1 MKGNTEGKKA
11 CLLMN
16 TKRAQ
21 SARLLSIT
29 PRQRGILIGSLLG
42 DGHLA
47 KTTRG
52 YAFRVN
58 HGLVQKEYVDWKY
71 QELSSLTNS
80 VPNTYKST
88 YYFRTV
94 SHQYFDELRNLFYR
108 GEKKIIPE
116 NIGHLLTP
124 LAIAVWFMDDGTKEG
139 KQARINSQS
148 FTREENQKLS
158 HLLEAT
164 LGIKSTINR
173 DKHLFRLRISNQSMS
188 LFRNMVAPYIVPS
201 MRYKLSL

>member
-1 MKGNTEGKKA
+1 
-11 CLLMN
+11 MN

-29 PRQRGILIGSLLG
+29 PRQREIFIGSLLG

-58 HGLVQKEYVDWKY
+58 HGLMQKEYVDWKY
-71 QELSSLTNS
+71 QELHSLTNS
-80 VPNTYKST
+80 APNSYKST

-94 SHQYFDELRNLFYR
+94 SHHYFDELRDLFYR

-124 LAIAVWFMDDGTKEG
+124 LAVAVWFMDDGTKEG

-148 FTREENQKLS
+148 FTREENRRLS

-173 DKHLFRLRISNQSMS
+173 DKHLFRLRISDQSMS
-188 LFRNMVAPYIVPS
+188 LFRNMVTPHIVPS

>member
-1 MKGNTEGKKA
+1 
-11 CLLMN
+11 MN

-21 SARLLSIT
+21 SARLLSVT
-29 PRQRGILIGSLLG
+29 SRQQEIMIGSLLG

-58 HGLVQKEYVDWKY
+58 HGLMQKEYVDWKY
-71 QELSSLTNS
+71 RELCSLTNGIPS
-80 VPNTYKST
+80 TYKTT

-94 SHQYFDELRNLFYR
+94 SHRYFDEMRNLFYR
-108 GEKKIIPE
+108 KNKKIIPQ
-116 NIGHLLTP
+116 NISRLLTP

-139 KQARINSQS
+139 NQVRINTQS
-148 FTREENQKLS
+148 FTKKENKKLS
-158 HLLEAT
+158 DTLEAT

-173 DKHLFRLRISNQSMS
+173 DKHFFRLRISDRSMS
-188 LFRNMVAPYIVPS
+188 LFRKMVEPHIVPS
-201 MRYKLSL
+201 MQYKLSL

>member
-1 MKGNTEGKKA
+1 
-11 CLLMN
+11 MN

-21 SARLLSIT
+21 LARLLPIT
-29 PRQRGILIGSLLG
+29 LRQREILIGSLLG
-42 DGHLA
+42 NGHLA

-58 HGLVQKEYVDWKY
+58 HGLMQKEYVDWKY
-71 QELSSLTNS
+71 QELSSLTNG
-80 VPNTYKST
+80 VPSTYKSA

-94 SHQYFDELRNLFYR
+94 SHHYFDEMRDLFYR
-108 GEKKIIPE
+108 KDRKIIPR
-116 NIGHLLTP
+116 NIDRLLTP

-139 KQARINSQS
+139 NQARINTQS
-148 FTREENQKLS
+148 FTKKEKKKLS
-158 HLLEAT
+158 DTLEAT

-173 DKHLFRLRISNQSMS
+173 DKHLFRLRISDQSMS
-188 LFRNMVAPYIVPS
+188 LFREMVAPHIVPS

>member
-1 MKGNTEGKKA
+1 
-11 CLLMN
+11 MN

-21 SARLLSIT
+21 LARTLPIT
-29 PRQRGILIGSLLG
+29 PRQREVIIGSLLG

-47 KTTRG
+47 RTTRG

-71 QELSSLTNS
+71 QELNSLTNS
-80 VPNTYKST
+80 TPGKYKST

-94 SHQYFDELRNLFYR
+94 SHQYFDEMRSLFYR
-108 GEKKIIPE
+108 KNSKIIPAD
-116 NIGHLLTP
+116 IDHLLTP
-124 LAIAVWFMDDGTKEG
+124 LAVAVWFMDDGTKEG
-139 KQARINSQS
+139 KQARINTQS
-148 FTREENQKLS
+148 FTKKEHKKLS
-158 HLLEAT
+158 DTLEAT

-173 DKHLFRLRISNQSMS
+173 DKQLFRLRISDESMS
-188 LFRNMVAPYIVPS
+188 LFRKMVEPYIVPS

>member
-1 MKGNTEGKKA
+1 
-11 CLLMN
+11 MN

-21 SARLLSIT
+21 SARLLPIT
-29 PRQRGILIGSLLG
+29 PRQQEIIIGSLLG

-47 KTTRG
+47 ETTRG

-58 HGLVQKEYVDWKY
+58 HGLVQKAYVDWKY
-71 QELSSLTNS
+71 RELNSLTNS
-80 VPNTYKST
+80 VPNVYKST

-94 SHQYFDELRNLFYR
+94 SHQYFDELRSLFYR
-108 GEKKIIPE
+108 KEKKIIPE
-116 NIGHLLTP
+116 NIHRLLTP

-139 KQARINSQS
+139 KQVRINSQS
-148 FTREENQKLS
+148 FTKKENQKLS
-158 HLLEAT
+158 RTLEAT

-173 DKHLFRLRISNQSMS
+173 DKHLFRLRISDQSMS
-188 LFRNMVAPYIVPS
+188 LFRKTVEPHIIPS

>member
-1 MKGNTEGKKA
+1 
-11 CLLMN
+11 MN

-29 PRQRGILIGSLLG
+29 PRQHEILIGSLLG

-71 QELSSLTNS
+71 GELDSLTNS
-80 VPNTYKST
+80 VPNIYKST

-108 GEKKIIPE
+108 NEKKIIPD

-124 LAIAVWFMDDGTKEG
+124 LALAVWFMDDGTKEG
-139 KQARINSQS
+139 NQARINTQS
-148 FTREENQKLS
+148 FTKKEKKKLS
-158 HLLEAT
+158 DTLEAT
-164 LGIKSTINR
+164 LGIKSTVNR
-173 DKHLFRLRISNQSMS
+173 DKHLFRLRISDQSMP
-188 LFRNMVAPYIVPS
+188 LFRKLVASHIVPS